1 MELAVH
7 GFSVDVDELEG
18 VTAITVHVSVAHR
31 GASVT
36 EQKADLQK
44 DIILSLYSYWMLK
57 IGV

>member
-1 MELAVH
+1 MELAVN

-44 DIILSLYSYWMLK
+44 DIILNF
-57 IGV
+57 